1 VVRFRPVRW
10 DGPIVLLC
18 YFCAFWVVVSPLTS
32 QVYQFQTDVQ
42 YYIGTL
48 VLGTPLA
55 IIGVWLNHLAEKSPK
70 KQ

>member
-1 VVRFRPVRW
+1 VRYRPVRW

-18 YFCAFWVVVSPLTS
+18 YFCAFWVCVSPL
-32 QVYQFQTDVQ
+32 VNPIYQFQNDLQ
-42 YYIGTL
+42 LYLGTL

-55 IIGVWLNHLAEKSPK
+55 IVGVWLNHLAEKTPK